1 MTQWGMLL
9 LCAYIALGVTTRL
22 TRRQAGRAAVALT
35 VVVIAVA
42 MVEYSST
49 TPTDKYIPN
58 LDSTVYATGRPPQ
71 PGPETPPT
79 SEDVT
84 GVKAATWLS
93 TDHRPLLNGSGSSGG
108 GGGG

>member
-9 LCAYIALGVTTRL
+9 LCAYIVLGATSRL
-22 TRRQAGRAAVALT
+22 TRRQAGRAAAAVT
-35 VVVIAVA
+35 VIVIALALVK
-42 MVEYSST
+42 YSST

-58 LDSTVYATGRPPQ
+58 VDSGVYATGAPPQ
-71 PGPETPPT
+71 PTPGASPT

-84 GVKAATWLS
+84 GAQAATWFS
-93 TDHRPLLNGSGSSGG
+93 TDHRPLTGG